1 MEFEASCTCCTF
13 TYFGCCHHL
22 SGAILQLSYLQL
34 SRGETLRRTAIVEL
48 EKARRRM
55 LLALVV
61 CVGLLYVLTNIETI
75 FASTSLDDTGVIDNA
90 PTDHSGEIWSRSRP
104 ALEPS
109 EARRRQNRLTDTES
123 PRHLWERL
131 NFSNSGQWIKSRL
144 HCTAESQGCGN
155 MLIE

>member
-13 TYFGCCHHL
+13 KGFGCCHHL
-22 SGAILQLSYLQL
+22 TGPILRLSYLQL

-55 LLALVV
+55 VLYAVIG
-61 CVGLLYVLTNIETI
+61 VGLLYVLTNTETI
-75 FASTSLDDTGVIDNA
+75 FVSTSLDDTGAIGNA
-90 PTDHSGEIWSRSRP
+90 PTSHSGEIWSRSRP

-109 EARRRQNRLTDTES
+109 EARRRHNTLTVSTPS
-123 PRHLWERL
+123 WKRL
-131 NFSNSGQWIKSRL
+131 NFSDSGQWIKSRL

-155 MLIE
+155 